1 MENFIFC
8 SAQYLPNTEFTK
20 DDIKNIQPVNLN
32 KAMIT
37 KWLVFVCWKHTVILY
52 LIVST
57 SYSKVVQNIANF

>member
-8 SAQYLPNTEFTK
+8 SAQYLPNTEFSK
-20 DDIKNIQPVNLN
+20 DDTKNIQPVNLN

-57 SYSKVVQNIANF
+57 PYSKIVQNIANF